1 MFTRIYWVHQFDNV
15 ARLGIMARP
24 RGDDW
29 LVGEITN
36 LKRQNV
42 GLLVSLLEKE
52 EIQELGLRQQ
62 ESICKD
68 NGIKFINFP
77 IVDRDIPKT
86 SDKTD
91 SLISYLTNKLADG
104 SSIVVHCR
112 MGIGRSSIIAASVLL
127 QAGLK
132 ADTIIDNISKIR
144 GLKVPDT
151 DRQLQW
157 FKARK

>member
-1 MFTRIYWVHQFDNV
+1 MYTRIYWVHQFDNA

-24 RGDDW
+24 RGGDW
-29 LVGEITN
+29 LVDEITN

-42 GLLVSLLEKE
+42 GLLVSLLGKE
-52 EIQELGLRQQ
+52 EIHELGLRYQ

-68 NGIKFINFP
+68 NGIEFINFP

-91 SLISYLTNKLADG
+91 SLIGYLSTKLTDG

-132 ADTIIDNISKIR
+132 ADTIVDNISKIR

-157 FKARK
+157 LKAR